1 MYDHHPTGSTS
12 NHWAEYQSQERYAP
26 ACWRSPQE
34 STSGARSRDFWATQ
48 KDNREKIIGTSQNK
62 GCELPD
68 SNGTS
73 QTCCL
78 AEIGTYRWAV
88 RKSGYR
94 SACYTERNWR
104 IAKIRHAWCKLI
116 YDLMVLSHTSL
127 LLQTRSLLDL
137 PTTEVGKAI
146 LEVLAKVLKKEQAT
160 VLNRDAFL
168 LPGIAPT
175 IDGITNLD
183 NTILSWEDIVADYSG
198 LFFRVLGGGAVNTES
213 SMTKREADPLV
224 ARKPSPQTLDDGTPF
239 DPAVPIN
246 PAVLEVLEK
255 VYLDLLT
262 SKLSPEKALI
272 RYSIS
277 LLLQRSSIHSPST
290 AWLRLEASF
299 E

>member
-1 MYDHHPTGSTS
+1 
-12 NHWAEYQSQERYAP
+12 
-26 ACWRSPQE
+26 
-34 STSGARSRDFWATQ
+34 
-48 KDNREKIIGTSQNK
+48 
-62 GCELPD
+62 
-68 SNGTS
+68 
-73 QTCCL
+73 
-78 AEIGTYRWAV
+78 
-88 RKSGYR
+88 
-94 SACYTERNWR
+94 
-104 IAKIRHAWCKLI
+104 
-116 YDLMVLSHTSL
+116 MVLSHTSL

-290 AWLRLEASF
+290 A
-299 E
+299 